1 MDEQK
6 VSCIIPAYNEA
17 KRIGAVLEVV
27 CKHNYVQEVIVV
39 DDGSNDNT
47 KELFENDSRI
57 RFISYKE
64 NQGKTHAVLEG
75 MKLATENLVMLLDAD
90 LIGLSAKEIDQL
102 IKPVISNETDI
113 TISLRG
119 NSLNIYKKLG
129 LDIFSGE
136 RVFNKK
142 LIRENEDELKRLSG
156 FGLEVFMN
164 SILIKNKSKIKIIS
178 WPNVS
183 HARKQEKVGKIKG
196 FFAEARMIK
205 QIFKIV
211 GIHTIVDQ
219 FKKISQL
226 RVK

>member
-1 MDEQK
+1 MNEQK

-27 CKHNYVQEVIVV
+27 CKHNYVQEVIIV
-39 DDGSNDNT
+39 DDGSKDNT

-57 RFISYKE
+57 RFISYTK

-90 LIGLSAKEIDQL
+90 LIGLTTKEIDQL
-102 IKPVISNETDI
+102 IEPVISKEADI

-142 LIRENEDELKRLSG
+142 IILENENDLQKLSG

-164 SILIKNKSKIKIIS
+164 SILIKNKSRTKIIS

-183 HARKQEKVGKIKG
+183 HARKQEKVGRIKG
-196 FFAEARMIK
+196 FFAETQMIK
-205 QIFKIV
+205 QILKTV
-211 GIHTIVDQ
+211 GVYTIVEQ

-226 RVK
+226 QVK